1 MIRGLQQADLH
12 LSLVLPSIN
21 GILFVA
27 FSSVFFFAVLAAV
40 NFFFFICQ
48 EEYMIQPLLDGSDAA
63 GVFAFDHIGDLFW
76 KLQLFFVNDLFVLD
90 DIDGDIV
97 VNKAKDIQIQL
108 FDRTFNFDDIFSA
121 HFVASGIFDDGN
133 CTVQLVQLQVIDR
146 SSWLCRP

>member
-40 NFFFFICQ
+40 NLFFFICQ
-48 EEYMIQPLLDGSDAA
+48 EEYMIQPLLNGSNTS

-76 KLQLFFVNDLFVLD
+76 KIQLFFVNNLFVLD
-90 DIDGDIV
+90 DIDSDIV
-97 VNKAKDIQIQL
+97 VNKAKAIQIQL
-108 FDRTFNFDDIFSA
+108 FDRTFNFDDILNT
-121 HFVASGIFDDGN
+121 HFVAAGVFDNGN
-133 CTVQLVQLQVIDR
+133 CTVKMCIRDR
-146 SSWLCRP
+146 C